1 MNEKSDI
8 HINKNLLEE
17 QREYEHKIRFHTE
30 EKNNLPQEST
40 TKFDVTKPHSEAK
53 ETRQDTQIVSSYRNT
68 DVNRNKHT
76 DKHNLPFVSTE
87 STHDKSLYSSQTS
100 NENSNISGYK
110 RLNFNKNI
118 QAEQNEYENKR
129 RSKTEQQS
137 YRTPLNNKKDEKE
150 TSREQ
155 LENSD
160 ISDVRISSS
169 GVDVKT
175 EHTFSKKDNG
185 YSVNSKEKNNIKLLF
200 IQKQ

>member
-1 MNEKSDI
+1 M
-8 HINKNLLEE
+8 
-17 QREYEHKIRFHTE
+17 RF
-30 EKNNLPQEST
+30 KQEST

-118 QAEQNEYENKR
+118 QAEQKKKQN
-129 RSKTEQQS
+129 
-137 YRTPLNNKKDEKE
+137 RTAV
-150 TSREQ
+150 
-155 LENSD
+155 
-160 ISDVRISSS
+160 I
-169 GVDVKT
+169 
-175 EHTFSKKDNG
+175 
-185 YSVNSKEKNNIKLLF
+185 
-200 IQKQ
+200 